1 MIQHVYGEKK
11 GKQMIKLIATDID
24 GTLVAD
30 GTLDLNPEYYD
41 VIKEL
46 KRRGTIVLAAS
57 GRQRASI
64 EKVFTPVLDDISF
77 ISEKGTCI
85 HSKDYQYVDVID
97 PEIVRT
103 YIEEARQFPG
113 CEIAINKDNMTY
125 MENIGIY
132 QHLVGDYGYRG
143 DLVDDVL
150 GNPEGVCKMS
160 IFHHNCAE
168 DVVGDEFI
176 KRWGK
181 KMNVVVSGKC
191 WVDCANKGANKGSA
205 LRHFQEEY
213 GITPDET
220 LAFGDNL
227 NDIEMLKR
235 ASHSFAVEN
244 ARDEVKEAANF
255 VAPSYK
261 EDGVLQVLKAVL
273 SGELCKIF
281 SRRYKILFRTIG
293 KSPKRAAYDPCSR
306 DEWKRISLCIFRST
320 PYPAWKEDSFLYLAT
335 CCEDQ

>member
-77 ISEKGTCI
+77 ISENGTCI

-113 CEIAINKDNMTY
+113 CEIAVNKDNMTY

-143 DLVDDVL
+143 ELVDDVL
-150 GNPEGVCKMS
+150 ENPEGVCKMS

-181 KMNVVVSGKC
+181 KMNVVVSGK
-191 WVDCANKGANKGSA
+191 
-205 LRHFQEEY
+205 Y

-273 SGELCKIF
+273 SGELC
-281 SRRYKILFRTIG
+281 
-293 KSPKRAAYDPCSR
+293 
-306 DEWKRISLCIFRST
+306 
-320 PYPAWKEDSFLYLAT
+320 
-335 CCEDQ
+335 

>member
-1 MIQHVYGEKK
+1 
-11 GKQMIKLIATDID
+11 MIKLIATDID

-46 KRRGTIVLAAS
+46 KRRGPIVLAAS

-77 ISEKGTCI
+77 ISENGTCI

-150 GNPEGVCKMS
+150 GDPEGVCKMS

-273 SGELCKIF
+273 SGELC
-281 SRRYKILFRTIG
+281 
-293 KSPKRAAYDPCSR
+293 
-306 DEWKRISLCIFRST
+306 
-320 PYPAWKEDSFLYLAT
+320 
-335 CCEDQ
+335 

>member
-1 MIQHVYGEKK
+1 
-11 GKQMIKLIATDID
+11 MIKLIATDID

-77 ISEKGTCI
+77 ISENGTCI

-150 GNPEGVCKMS
+150 ENPEGVCKMS

-168 DVVGDEFI
+168 DIVGDEFI
-176 KRWGK
+176 ERWGQ
-181 KMNVVVSGKC
+181 KMNVAVSGKC
-191 WVDCANKGANKGSA
+191 WVDCANKGTNKGSA
-205 LRHFQEEY
+205 LKHFQEEY
-213 GITPDET
+213 GIVPDET

-244 ARDEVKEAANF
+244 AREEVKEAANF

-273 SGELCKIF
+273 RGELC
-281 SRRYKILFRTIG
+281 
-293 KSPKRAAYDPCSR
+293 
-306 DEWKRISLCIFRST
+306 
-320 PYPAWKEDSFLYLAT
+320 
-335 CCEDQ
+335 

>member
-1 MIQHVYGEKK
+1 
-11 GKQMIKLIATDID
+11 
-24 GTLVAD
+24 
-30 GTLDLNPEYYD
+30 
-41 VIKEL
+41 
-46 KRRGTIVLAAS
+46 
-57 GRQRASI
+57 
-64 EKVFTPVLDDISF
+64 
-77 ISEKGTCI
+77 
-85 HSKDYQYVDVID
+85 
-97 PEIVRT
+97 
-103 YIEEARQFPG
+103 
-113 CEIAINKDNMTY
+113 
-125 MENIGIY
+125 
-132 QHLVGDYGYRG
+132 
-143 DLVDDVL
+143 
-150 GNPEGVCKMS
+150 MS

-255 VAPSYK
+255 VTPSYK

-273 SGELCKIF
+273 SGELC
-281 SRRYKILFRTIG
+281 
-293 KSPKRAAYDPCSR
+293 
-306 DEWKRISLCIFRST
+306 
-320 PYPAWKEDSFLYLAT
+320 
-335 CCEDQ
+335 

>member
-1 MIQHVYGEKK
+1 MMKNMVIYLLAVNFITFLLYGEDKSR
-11 GKQMIKLIATDID
+11 A
-24 GTLVAD
+24 
-30 GTLDLNPEYYD
+30 
-41 VIKEL
+41 
-46 KRRGTIVLAAS
+46 RRHAWRIP
-57 GRQRASI
+57 
-64 EKVFTPVLDDISF
+64 EKVLM
-77 ISEKGTCI
+77 GAA
-85 HSKDYQYVDVID
+85 VI
-97 PEIVRT
+97 
-103 YIEEARQFPG
+103 G
-113 CEIAINKDNMTY
+113 GS
-125 MENIGIY
+125 IGA
-132 QHLVGDYGYRG
+132 L
-143 DLVDDVL
+143 L
-150 GNPEGVCKMS
+150 GMS

-235 ASHSFAVEN
+235 ASLCFAVEN

-273 SGELCKIF
+273 SGELC
-281 SRRYKILFRTIG
+281 
-293 KSPKRAAYDPCSR
+293 
-306 DEWKRISLCIFRST
+306 
-320 PYPAWKEDSFLYLAT
+320 
-335 CCEDQ
+335 